1 MGIHQRHNLANM
13 EVPGVTLE
21 ENLKGNRFKGLILN
35 KQPLFKRDTD
45 TVIIPIYSSWFSSVV
60 GSSFRLINLA

>member
-35 KQPLFKRDTD
+35 KQPLFNRHTD
-45 TVIIPIYSSWFSSVV
+45 TVFIRKSKFCFETRQSYAGNFW
-60 GSSFRLINLA
+60 N

>member
-35 KQPLFKRDTD
+35 KQPLFDRDTD
-45 TVIIPIYSSWFSSVV
+45 TVFIRIQTWFKLPLNSLSLNH
-60 GSSFRLINLA
+60 S